1 MSGGVGYKTIVMYKY
16 RYRYIVIMFTHVH
29 KTYPFPFLWR
39 TFGWT
44 ALWTLAWTALWT
56 LAWTALWTLAW
67 TALWTLAWTALWT
80 LVGTVVRTARW
91 NFIPSCVHLE
101 AIDVCLLF
109 HQLPFLIFE
118 FIQAFSK
125 IFMYSVWTKPQWI
138 HLSSLSLLLVGVL
151 QEYFCSFGN
160 HLWLVFSVI
169 RFFLPL
175 LCSVD
180 VGFNLLE
187 CFLS

>member
-1 MSGGVGYKTIVMYKY
+1 MSGGVEHKIIVKYIY
-16 RYRYIVIMFTHVH
+16 RYAPYTVH
-29 KTYPFPFLWR
+29 NYSYSVYTQNIHSPFLWR

-44 ALWTLAWTALWT
+44 ALWTL
-56 LAWTALWTLAW
+56 
-67 TALWTLAWTALWT
+67 
-80 LVGTVVRTARW
+80 VGTARPRW
-91 NFIPSCVHLE
+91 NFIPVCVHLE

-125 IFMYSVWTKPQWI
+125 ISMYSVWTKPQWI

-151 QEYFCSFGN
+151 QEYFCSLRN
-160 HLWLVFSVI
+160 LLWLVFSVI

-175 LCSVD
+175 LWCRLC
-180 VGFNLLE
+180 NTRLPE
-187 CFLS
+187 IE